1 MQTLADL
8 IQRHPEAAKAIGA
21 PGRDWM
27 TYGQLN
33 ALTRNVRTFLR
44 GAGVGAQDRVAI
56 VLPNGPEM
64 AAAFVTVAQSATT
77 CPLNPAYKEDE
88 FAFYLEDLK
97 ARAIIFE
104 AGYDGPA
111 RAAAKRF
118 GLTVL
123 ELTPAEPAGSF
134 TLSTDVSGAADDIAP
149 NADDVALILH
159 TSGTT
164 SRPKIVPLL
173 QSNVAA
179 SARHIGASLALTPAD
194 RCM

>member
-1 MQTLADL
+1 MHTLADL
-8 IQRHPEAAKAIGA
+8 IQHHPETANAIGA

-33 ALTRNVRTFLR
+33 DLTRTVRTFLR

-97 ARAIIFE
+97 ARAIILE

-123 ELTPAEPAGSF
+123 ELTPTEPAGSF
-134 TLSTDVSGAADDIAP
+134 TLSTDVTGAAADIAP
-149 NADDVALILH
+149 TADDVALILH

-164 SRPKIVPLL
+164 SRPK
-173 QSNVAA
+173 
-179 SARHIGASLALTPAD
+179 
-194 RCM
+194 